1 MPGRGKPVQNH
12 SSSFPNNICKLHDI
26 WESGDQKHINSELV
40 KKRLTRCYLFSH
52 IQIKGTNNFHRL
64 AFLKLQT

>member
-40 KKRLTRCYLFSH
+40 KKRLTRC
-52 IQIKGTNNFHRL
+52 
-64 AFLKLQT
+64 